1 MLDVDPRRRITA
13 QKIISHSWIAKRD
26 KLNNSKLERKGKNSI
41 KKMVEATFSA
51 LNISTPVELAPVQ
64 SSFLARR
71 RKQKNL

>member
-1 MLDVDPRRRITA
+1 
-13 QKIISHSWIAKRD
+13 
-26 KLNNSKLERKGKNSI
+26 
-41 KKMVEATFSA
+41 MVEATFSA